1 MPAVLLEHAAIQVV
15 QSPVF
20 AAPQESGIGPLPLAA
35 ILFAARKSVA
45 IRERPDIAT
54 GRSTLTAAAHREQCR
69 RAFGSSGVEDC
80 RTRPVRRSPTQENY
94 TAPEFQETVGGL
106 APTVRAL
113 TPDLWPQE
121 P

>member
-54 GRSTLTAAAHREQCR
+54 GRSTLTAAACGGL
-69 RAFGSSGVEDC
+69 GSAPDC
-80 RTRPVRRSPTQENY
+80 RTRRTFLHLSY
-94 TAPEFQETVGGL
+94 SYAPPFGPAMLVSHD
-106 APTVRAL
+106 PKL
-113 TPDLWPQE
+113 T
-121 P
+121 